1 MDKKRE
7 RAIKAMIQKAGLQCE
22 SLQVTRGNHICAR
35 LRNGALLARN
45 FIFAATPS
53 DRRGDLNRVAMLR
66 RFSREVP
73 T

>member
-7 RAIKAMIQKAGLQCE
+7 RAIKAMIEKAGLQCE
-22 SLQVTRGNHICAR
+22 RLEVTGGNHIAAR
-35 LRNGALLARN
+35 LRNGACLVRK

-66 RFSREVP
+66 RFAREVP
-73 T
+73 L